1 MSRSFAEQHARLFGF
16 GFEGKGLIAESVEV
30 ETTNF
35 PSPFTGEGAPS
46 ASLRSGTSPV
56 NGGGKAKFFSQG
68 TWHNGALYKVGELA
82 AGTTIAGPALLIEPH
97 QTIVVEPG
105 WRAEIRE
112 NHSLVLTRAA
122 AAKAAIN
129 ATTEADPVSLE
140 VFANLFM
147 AIAEEMGATLQNT
160 ASSVNIKERLD
171 FSCAIFD
178 AEGGLVANAPHM
190 PVHLGSMGDC
200 VTAIMKKH
208 PTMRDG
214 DMFVTNAPYDG
225 GTHLPDITVVA
236 PVFVDGQARFY
247 VASRGHHADIGGTTP
262 GSMPPF
268 SRDISEE
275 GVLFDGVPMVQAGHF
290 DDAALTRVL
299 ATTANPARNPAQ
311 NIADLKAQAAS
322 CARGISELRRACA
335 NYGADV
341 VTAYMRH
348 VQDNAEESVR
358 KVIGALKDG
367 AFAMP
372 MDGGMTINVK
382 ITVDRATRSA
392 KVDFTGTSAQQPNNF
407 NAPGSVTKAAVLY
420 VFRCL
425 VEGDIPMNAGCL
437 KPIEIVVPRGT
448 LLNPNPPA
456 AVAAGN
462 VETSQAVVDALF
474 GCLGVLAASQG
485 TMNNLT
491 FGNARHQ
498 YYETICGGAG
508 AGRDFDGVSA
518 VHTHMTNSRLTD
530 PEILE
535 ARYPVLLE
543 EFAIRANSGGAGRHH
558 GGDGAIRRIRFR
570 DAMSAAILSTRRE
583 TSPFGLEG
591 GEDAKRGTTTVIRTD
606 GTRESLRGQDE
617 TKVAP
622 GDCIEIA
629 TPGGG
634 GFGEKP

>member
-1 MSRSFAEQHARLFGF
+1 VRDL
-16 GFEGKGLIAESVEV
+16 
-30 ETTNF
+30 
-35 PSPFTGEGAPS
+35 APS
-46 ASLRSGTSPV
+46 THV
-56 NGGGKAKFFSQG
+56 
-68 TWHNGALYKVGELA
+68 T
-82 AGTTIAGPALLIEPH
+82 GPALLIEPN
-97 QTIVVEPG
+97 QTIVVEQG
-105 WRAEIRE
+105 WNAHVHEDR
-112 NHSLVLTRAA
+112 SLVLTREH
-122 AAKAAIN
+122 AAKPTIN
-129 ATTEADPVSLE
+129 ATTTEADPVSLE

-171 FSCAIFD
+171 FSCAVFD
-178 AEGGLVANAPHM
+178 ADGGLVANAPHM

-200 VTAIMKKH
+200 VTAIMAKH
-208 PTMRDG
+208 PKMRDG

-236 PVFVDGQARFY
+236 PVFVDGAARFY
-247 VASRGHHADIGGTTP
+247 VAARGHHADIGGITP

-268 SRDISEE
+268 SKAIDEE
-275 GVLFDGVPMVQAGHF
+275 GVLFDGVAMVHAGRF
-290 DDAALTRVL
+290 DEEAVCAVLT
-299 ATTANPARNPAQ
+299 TTANPARNPAQ
-311 NIADLKAQAAS
+311 NIADLKAQGAS

-367 AFAMP
+367 AFTMP
-372 MDGGMTINVK
+372 MDGGMTIAVK
-382 ITVDRATRSA
+382 ISVDRAARSA
-392 KVDFTGTSAQQPNNF
+392 TVDFTGTSAQQHNNF

-425 VEGDIPMNAGCL
+425 VDGDIPMNAGCL
-437 KPIEIVVPRGT
+437 KPLKIVVPRGS
-448 LLNPNPPA
+448 LLNPDPPA

-491 FGNARHQ
+491 FGNERHQ

-508 AGRDFDGVSA
+508 AGVNFDGASA

-543 EFAIRANSGGAGRHH
+543 EFSIRQNSGGAGKHR

-570 DAMSAAILSTRRE
+570 EAMNTAILSTRRE
-583 TSPFGLEG
+583 TTPFGLEG
-591 GEDAKRGTTTVIRTD
+591 GSYASPGTNTVIRVD
-606 GTRESLRGQDE
+606 GTRQSLRGRDE
-617 TKVAP
+617 TDMLP
-622 GDCIEIA
+622 GDSIEIA

-634 GFGEKP
+634 GFG

>member
-1 MSRSFAEQHARLFGF
+1 
-16 GFEGKGLIAESVEV
+16 
-30 ETTNF
+30 
-35 PSPFTGEGAPS
+35 
-46 ASLRSGTSPV
+46 
-56 NGGGKAKFFSQG
+56 
-68 TWHNGALYKVGELA
+68 
-82 AGTTIAGPALLIEPH
+82 
-97 QTIVVEPG
+97 
-105 WRAEIRE
+105 
-112 NHSLVLTRAA
+112 
-122 AAKAAIN
+122 
-129 ATTEADPVSLE
+129 
-140 VFANLFM
+140 
-147 AIAEEMGATLQNT
+147 
-160 ASSVNIKERLD
+160 
-171 FSCAIFD
+171 
-178 AEGGLVANAPHM
+178 
-190 PVHLGSMGDC
+190 
-200 VTAIMKKH
+200 
-208 PTMRDG
+208 
-214 DMFVTNAPYDG
+214 
-225 GTHLPDITVVA
+225 
-236 PVFVDGQARFY
+236 
-247 VASRGHHADIGGTTP
+247 
-262 GSMPPF
+262 
-268 SRDISEE
+268 
-275 GVLFDGVPMVQAGHF
+275 
-290 DDAALTRVL
+290 
-299 ATTANPARNPAQ
+299 
-311 NIADLKAQAAS
+311 
-322 CARGISELRRACA
+322 LRRACA

-367 AFAMP
+367 EFSMP
-372 MDGGMTINVK
+372 MDGGMTVKVK
-382 ITVDRATRSA
+382 IGVDRAARSA
-392 KVDFTGTSAQQPNNF
+392 RVDFTGTSAQQHNHF

-437 KPIEIVVPRGT
+437 KPIEIVVPRGS

-543 EFAIRANSGGAGRHH
+543 EFAIRPNSGGAGKQH
-558 GGDGAIRRIRFR
+558 GGDGAVRRIRFR
-570 DAMSAAILSTRRE
+570 EAMSAAILSTRRE

-591 GEDAKRGTTTVIRTD
+591 GKDAARGITTVIRSD
-606 GTRESLRGQDE
+606 GAREILRGQDE

-634 GFGEKP
+634 GFGEPT